1 MKEHV
6 DENKFV
12 KLGLYSVSSLFNEI
26 YRWNKGKQTGYKKQ
40 IIQKNTEGS
49 CIKRFHN
56 KIKET
61 YKNTEKNNIEILN
74 QIIKSHKK
82 QLKRTRK
89 WIN

>member
-1 MKEHV
+1 MKYI
-6 DENKFV
+6 DE
-12 KLGLYSVSSLFNEI
+12 I
-26 YRWNKGKQTGYKKQ
+26 KGNRRGIKQK

-74 QIIKSHKK
+74 QIIKSYEK
-82 QLKRTRK
+82 QHKRTKR
-89 WIN
+89 